1 MIELGDCGKELHL
14 ADSNGYHSFDA
25 MAVMVIKAPRGTL
38 TIFGHI
44 NGGPS
49 HERTIRCQCEG
60 IKIIM
65 EGQ

>member
-14 ADSNGYHSFDA
+14 ADSNRYHSFDV

-38 TIFGHI
+38 TIFGHV
-44 NGGPS
+44 NGS
-49 HERTIRCQCEG
+49 HSSNWAVDLQCDG
-60 IKIIM
+60 IKSFM